1 MPDGVDYPLVL
12 SIPTGCERSQCSF
25 YVAIRVS
32 DEDQEFLDFKMQ
44 GRASGY
50 IAIGFGKQ
58 KSWMNDADV
67 FACAV
72 NPNTSMVEA
81 FDTYNPDGLS
91 WTNKRDIDTSQ
102 VASRNVCP
110 RPGSLSF
117 VNGTISCA
125 FSRAVDVFNFVED
138 KFLNDFFYI
147 QMAYTD
153 AKPVFGSDGLLNLVD
168 HGHNHPK
175 ITPLSINPFTNQI
188 SGSTTSVTF
197 SGCLF
202 VVLASLALISALLT
216 NSAILEQ
223 QKTILVI
230 FAYLRLMHHVA
241 VGHDHDDQFAGGSSF
256 IFGSSIRN
264 TVNNMCFV

>member
-1 MPDGVDYPLVL
+1 MDTIVVLASLFAMAMSHACPYDPAPDGVDYPLVL

-202 VVLASLALISALLT
+202 VVLASLALISALL
-216 NSAILEQ
+216 
-223 QKTILVI
+223 
-230 FAYLRLMHHVA
+230 
-241 VGHDHDDQFAGGSSF
+241 
-256 IFGSSIRN
+256 
-264 TVNNMCFV
+264 